1 MRRGMGTSV
10 TADNRTV
17 VGHTKERILL
27 GNGGSLLRA
36 AQVSFADTAEEI
48 AESKG
53 FHDDP
58 HDSNGEPTPL
68 DKLYR

>member
-17 VGHTKERILL
+17 VGYTRERILL

-36 AQVSFADTAEEI
+36 ARVSFADAAEEI
-48 AESKG
+48 AASRH
-53 FHDDP
+53 FHEDP
-58 HDSNGEPTPL
+58 HNSNGEPTPL
-68 DKLYR
+68 DELYR